1 MRLLTAHDSHVTQ
14 TLTAMATI
22 LYSTFTNSRFVRAF
36 IQRAFG
42 ADATSVKFGVW
53 VQEAPP

>member
-22 LYSTFTNSRFVRAF
+22 LHSAFTNSRFVRAF
-36 IQRAFG
+36 IQRAVVTD
-42 ADATSVKFGVW
+42 ADTTSVK
-53 VQEAPP
+53 

>member
-22 LYSTFTNSRFVRAF
+22 LHSTFTNSRFVRAF
-36 IQRAFG
+36 IQRAFVTD
-42 ADATSVKFGVW
+42 ADTTSVK
-53 VQEAPP
+53 